1 MRNLQ
6 APGPTQRSLVERKN
20 AITATESVTTLGTA
34 VLDAETLDPALLVVI
49 TETDRIQETED
60 VEMTDVDLH
69 LSDIAGEAPT
79 ETTGE
84 EMSLQD
90 VITIVITA
98 RRYAEDHQKRTPDV
112 SLL

>member
-6 APGPTQRSLVERKN
+6 APGPTQRSPDVRKN
-20 AITATESVTTLGTA
+20 AITATELVTTLGTA

-79 ETTGE
+79 ETIGQ

-98 RRYAEDHQKRTPDV
+98 RRYAEDHQKRTHDV

>member
-6 APGPTQRSLVERKN
+6 APGPTQRSHVARKN
-20 AITATESVTTLGTA
+20 AITATELVTMLGTA
-34 VLDAETLDPALLVVI
+34 VLDAETLDPALLVVT

-60 VEMTDVDLH
+60 VVDLRQ
-69 LSDIAGEAPT
+69 SDIAGEAPT

-84 EMSLQD
+84 EITLQD
-90 VITIVITA
+90 VITIVITV
-98 RRYAEDHQKRTPDV
+98 RQYAEDPQKRIHDV